1 MFKLPTLPYPEDGLE
16 PYISAKTLSYHY
28 GKHHKAYI
36 DNLNKFLEEDENA
49 KLKGFKGLDIEDII
63 AGSSGKLFNNA
74 AQAYNHTFYWL
85 CMKPNPE
92 KSENRP
98 KGRVLEVLEKE
109 FGSFEDFKAEFTDL
123 AKAHFGSGWAWLL
136 KDKDGKVKLKGM
148 HDADTPIMDG
158 DVPLLALDVW
168 EHAYYLDYQNNRPDY
183 IEAFWQV
190 VNWDFVA
197 EQLELD
203 EQPKGLMRQE

>member
-16 PYISAKTLSYHY
+16 PYISEKTLSYHY
-28 GKHHKAYI
+28 GKHHKAYV

-49 KLKGFKGLDIEDII
+49 KLKGKNIEDII
-63 AGSSGKLFNNA
+63 AMAEGKIFNNA
-74 AQAYNHTFYWL
+74 AQAYNHTFYWF
-85 CMKPNPE
+85 CMRPNSE
-92 KSENRP
+92 KKENRP
-98 KGRVLEVLEKE
+98 SGRVLEVLEEE
-109 FGSFEDFKAEFTDL
+109 FGSFEAFREQFTEL

-136 KDKDGKVKLKGM
+136 KNKNGEIKLKGM

-158 DVPLLALDVW
+158 EIPLLALDVW

-190 VNWDFVA
+190 VDWDFVA
-197 EQLELD
+197 KQLELD
-203 EQPKGLMRQE
+203 EQLKGLMQPE